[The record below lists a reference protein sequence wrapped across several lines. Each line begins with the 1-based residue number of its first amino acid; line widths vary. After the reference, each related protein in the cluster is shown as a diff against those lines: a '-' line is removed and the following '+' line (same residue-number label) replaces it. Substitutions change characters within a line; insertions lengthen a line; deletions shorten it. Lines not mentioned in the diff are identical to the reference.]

1 MKRYDKTPIKKSKEG
16 FRVYS
21 TTYYP
26 SIPLSDSDIF
36 ITTRESSRLD
46 SLANQYYGDYSLWW
60 VLAKA
65 NGIRGKTALKAGQIL
80 RIPGQLPEI
89 LDNFEAI
96 NESGDGTSSPSS
108 GGSSGGGASGGGGGY

>member
-36 ITTRESSRLD
+36 ITTKESSRLD

-108 GGSSGGGASGGGGGY
+108 GGSPGGGTSGGGGGY

>member
-36 ITTRESSRLD
+36 ITTKESSRLD

>member
-36 ITTRESSRLD
+36 ITTKESSRLD

-80 RIPGQLPEI
+80 RIPGQLSEI

>member
-26 SIPLSDSDIF
+26 PIPLSDSDIF
-36 ITTRESSRLD
+36 ITTKESSRLD

>member
-36 ITTRESSRLD
+36 ITTKESSRLD

-65 NGIRGKTALKAGQIL
+65 NGIRGKTVLKAGQIL

>member
-36 ITTRESSRLD
+36 ITTKESSRLD

-96 NESGDGTSSPSS
+96 NENGDGTSSPSS

>member
-46 SLANQYYGDYSLWW
+46 SLANRYYGDYSLWW

-65 NGIRGKTALKAGQIL
+65 NGIRGKTVLKAGQIL

>member
-36 ITTRESSRLD
+36 ITTKESSRLD

-108 GGSSGGGASGGGGGY
+108 GGSSGGGASGGGGCY

>member
-65 NGIRGKTALKAGQIL
+65 NGIRGKTVLKAGQIL

>member
-16 FRVYS
+16 FRIYS

-36 ITTRESSRLD
+36 ITTKESSRLD

>member
-36 ITTRESSRLD
+36 ITTKESSRLD

-96 NESGDGTSSPSS
+96 NESGDGTSSQSS
-108 GGSSGGGASGGGGGY
+108 GGSSGGGTSSGGGGY

>member
-36 ITTRESSRLD
+36 ITTKESSRLD

-65 NGIRGKTALKAGQIL
+65 NQYKITGNGSKLQQMTVLQLRTCLQELENGK
-80 RIPGQLPEI
+80 
-89 LDNFEAI
+89 F
-96 NESGDGTSSPSS
+96 
-108 GGSSGGGASGGGGGY
+108 

>member
-36 ITTRESSRLD
+36 ITTKESSRLD

-65 NGIRGKTALKAGQIL
+65 NGIRGKTVLKAGQIL

-108 GGSSGGGASGGGGGY
+108 GGSSGGGASGGGGGS

>member
-36 ITTRESSRLD
+36 ITTKESSRLD

-96 NESGDGTSSPSS
+96 NESGDGTSSPPS

>member
-36 ITTRESSRLD
+36 ITTKESSRLD
-46 SLANQYYGDYSLWW
+46 TLANQYYGDYSLWW

>member
-36 ITTRESSRLD
+36 ITTKESARLD

-108 GGSSGGGASGGGGGY
+108 GGSPGGGTSGGGGGY

>member
-36 ITTRESSRLD
+36 ITTKESSRLD

-80 RIPGQLPEI
+80 RIPGQLPKI

>member
-21 TTYYP
+21 TTFYP

-36 ITTRESSRLD
+36 ITTKESSRLD